1 MEAIGETVEWLQV
14 KQDLKRLHEVV
25 IEQSGRKIALRT
37 EALGDCHKVFKAIG
51 MALPSTIR
59 EIEM

>member
-1 MEAIGETVEWLQV
+1 MGEIVEWLQV

-37 EALGDCHKVFKAIG
+37 EASSDCHKVFKAVG
-51 MALPSTIR
+51 MALPPTIR
-59 EIEM
+59 KIEM